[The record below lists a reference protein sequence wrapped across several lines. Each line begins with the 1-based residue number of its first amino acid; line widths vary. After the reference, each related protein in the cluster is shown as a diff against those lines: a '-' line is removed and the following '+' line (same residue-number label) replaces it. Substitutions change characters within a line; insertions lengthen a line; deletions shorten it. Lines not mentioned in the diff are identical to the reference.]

1 MLLMQLLVN
10 GMFSHY
16 DRPQIVQLYEKIH
29 LYMQAFQHYK
39 KLDDIE
45 HVVIN
50 IHVIEP
56 QASVEIFKS
65 MGWELA
71 MDISRHL

>member
-1 MLLMQLLVN
+1 
-10 GMFSHY
+10 
-16 DRPQIVQLYEKIH
+16 
-29 LYMQAFQHYK
+29 
-39 KLDDIE
+39 LDDIE